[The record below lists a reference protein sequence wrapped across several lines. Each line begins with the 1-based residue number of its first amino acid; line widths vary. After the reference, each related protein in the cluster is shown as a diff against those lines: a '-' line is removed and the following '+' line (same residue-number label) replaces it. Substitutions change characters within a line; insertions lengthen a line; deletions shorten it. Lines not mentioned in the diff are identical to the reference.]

1 MKRLALIVVFAAF
14 VMPLGGCLT
23 TGTLSPPQLR
33 PICSALVGPI
43 HYNTFNKASR
53 RYAADLLAMDIHQ
66 RNAIG
71 QRLGCPQYRN
81 AFGAL

>member
-1 MKRLALIVVFAAF
+1 
-14 VMPLGGCLT
+14 
-23 TGTLSPPQLR
+23 
-33 PICSALVGPI
+33 LVGPI
-43 HYNTFNKASR
+43 HYNTFNKLSR